1 MNLIIELPKR
11 EEGKEAG
18 ARMKKHFSRVQKMA
32 SVANKVYILAPK
44 ANGYWHEWRSWF
56 DEHRGT
62 YKPTHHHWCGLGI
75 RDGDTGKPLNHLTLM
90 YTNDHAIPSHHCRC
104 DGVQPHTKDLRQV
117 RNEDEIARY
126 AKSPYQKS
134 NSEWASKILELLKLS
149 PGGPYLTSD
158 ESVRYGADSKHSE
171 GKVRK
176 TSRKAKGSDDQAPAV
191 GGACGASHAGTNGAT
206 FTIANQNSTTN
217 QNFPTTAKEKEKQK
231 DADNKIRGIEKQNLR
246 VIIEQVSAMP
256 GQGVTSMFNF
266 GQSFG
271 ILKGICSA
279 MQLPMYFVRP
289 AKWKKYFGL
298 IKSEKDASRTKAIE
312 MFPYFS
318 SQLSKKKDSNKADAI
333 LIASFYY
340 ETYKFEE

>member
-1 MNLIIELPKR
+1 MLII
-11 EEGKEAG
+11 
-18 ARMKKHFSRVQKMA
+18 
-32 SVANKVYILAPK
+32 
-44 ANGYWHEWRSWF
+44 
-56 DEHRGT
+56 
-62 YKPTHHHWCGLGI
+62 GI
-75 RDGDTGKPLNHLTLM
+75 DPGISGSICFFEDG
-90 YTNDHAIPSHHCRC
+90 
-104 DGVQPHTKDLRQV
+104 
-117 RNEDEIARY
+117 
-126 AKSPYQKS
+126 
-134 NSEWASKILELLKLS
+134 KILDVLEM
-149 PGGPYLTSD
+149 PTMTD
-158 ESVRYGADSKHSE
+158 
-171 GKVRK
+171 GKKNKKQV
-176 TSRKAKGSDDQAPAV
+176 
-191 GGACGASHAGTNGAT
+191 NGAQ
-206 FTIANQNSTTN
+206 IYNEISS
-217 QNFPTTAKEKEKQK
+217 
-231 DADNKIRGIEKQNLR
+231 KIRGIEKQNLR

-340 ETYKFEE
+340 ETYKLEE